1 MSVYLYVNTKLY
13 RCKILNMNI
22 YNYFLNLTQSIDV
35 KYKMKNCKNKN
46 MYIQRAYYSIKLLR
60 SDQLPTSSVMGEEV

>member
-13 RCKILNMNI
+13 RYKILNMNI

-35 KYKMKNCKNKN
+35 KYKMK
-46 MYIQRAYYSIKLLR
+46 RL
-60 SDQLPTSSVMGEEV
+60 

>member
-13 RCKILNMNI
+13 CYKILNMNI

-35 KYKMKNCKNKN
+35 KYKMK
-46 MYIQRAYYSIKLLR
+46 RL
-60 SDQLPTSSVMGEEV
+60 